1 MLSIIYRLVQDKK
14 RKNSGLTI
22 DLFIVLPEAPARQP
36 SGQRSDLPSRYLA
49 SANKADEIL

>member
-22 DLFIVLPEAPARQP
+22 DLINVLPEAPARQP